1 MTKISTAAK
10 AILSLFLLI
19 NYSAKSQIGYQTIVA
34 TGLVNPIDIAIPP
47 NASPANGSTR
57 IFVAQQNGLIRLW
70 NGTSFSDLVDL
81 STLIATGGGEQ
92 GLLSMTFHPSYNG
105 STNRDFFVYY
115 TRSSDG
121 DLTVARYRT
130 HPTDPNAIDPAG
142 GTLLIT
148 PIEHSSASNHNG
160 GDLNFG
166 SDGYLYLTTGDGGGA
181 GDPLE
186 NAQNPSSLLGKL
198 LRIDVNATI
207 PVIPTV
213 VDIGLRNP
221 FRWSFDKNTGD
232 AWIGD
237 VGQSSWEEI
246 SFKPAGS
253 SGLNFGWDCY
263 EGNAPFEL
271 TVDCPP
277 PALITFPSHVYPN
290 AEGQSVVSGFV
301 YRGTEI
307 AALQGWYIATDYSSG
322 RIFRRSPDGTWFTQT
337 GGQAGISSFGEAP
350 DGTLY
355 AISQFSDDLYKVIVT
370 GALPVKLISFS
381 GKRNAD
387 ISELNWKTATE
398 QNTARFRI
406 EFSSTASNFQN
417 AGNVIASRDPNGS
430 NYSFQHHFNFSVD
443 LYYRLVIEDDDG
455 EVAYS
460 SIIRLSSHK
469 KGFKIYPTI
478 INNEILNIQTE
489 THASRFQIISANGA
503 IVFQKELNGFTGTT
517 AVSLP
522 QFSKG
527 IYIVQL
533 HTNDGIKREKI
544 IIE

>member
-1 MTKISTAAK
+1 MTKNGAAAK
-10 AILSLFLLI
+10 GILFLLLLI
-19 NYSAKSQIGYQTIVA
+19 SYIAKSQIGYQTIVA

-70 NGTSFSDLVDL
+70 NGASFSDLVDL
-81 STLIATGGGEQ
+81 SGLIATGGGEQ
-92 GLLSMTFHPSYNG
+92 GLLSMAFHPSYNG
-105 STNRDFFVYY
+105 TTNRDFFVFY
-115 TRSSDG
+115 TRIADG

-142 GTLLIT
+142 GTVLIT
-148 PIEHSSASNHNG
+148 PIDHSSNSNHNG

-181 GDPLE
+181 GDPAE
-186 NAQNPSSLLGKL
+186 NAQNASSLLGKL
-198 LRIDVNATI
+198 LRIDVNAAI
-207 PVIPTV
+207 PIMPTV
-213 VDIGLRNP
+213 IDIGLRNP
-221 FRWSFDKNTGD
+221 FRWSFDKSTGE

-237 VGQSSWEEI
+237 VGQGSWEEI

-277 PALITFPSHVYPN
+277 AASITFPSHVYPN
-290 AEGQSVVSGFV
+290 AEGQSVVGGFV

-307 AALQGWYIATDYSSG
+307 AALQGWYIATDYFSG
-322 RIFRRSPDGTWFTQT
+322 RIFRRSPAGEWFTQT

-355 AISQFSDDLYKVIVT
+355 AVSQFSDDLYKVIVT
-370 GALPVKLISFS
+370 GPLPVKLISFS
-381 GKRNAD
+381 GRRNDD
-387 ISELNWKTATE
+387 ISELSWKTATE

-406 EFSSTASNFQN
+406 EFSSTANNFQN
-417 AGNVIASRDPNGS
+417 AGIVIASRNPNGS
-430 NYSFQHHFNFSVD
+430 NYSFQHSFSSGAD
-443 LYYRLVIEDDDG
+443 LYYRLAIEDDDG
-455 EVAYS
+455 QITYS
-460 SIIRLSSHK
+460 SIIRLSSRK
-469 KGFKIYPTI
+469 KGSKIYPTI
-478 INNEILNIQTE
+478 INTGILNIQTE
-489 THASRFQIISANGA
+489 TPVSKLQIISANGA
-503 IVFQKELNGFTGTT
+503 IVFQKNLNGFTGTT
-517 AVSLP
+517 AISIP
-522 QFSKG
+522 AFSKG

-533 HTNDGIKREKI
+533 HMDDGIKREKI
-544 IIE
+544 IIQ

>member
-1 MTKISTAAK
+1 MTQISTVAK
-10 AILSLFLLI
+10 TILFLGLLI
-19 NYSAKSQIGYQTIVA
+19 NYTAKSQIGYQTIVA

-81 STLIATGGGEQ
+81 SPVIATAGSEQ

-105 STNRDFFVYY
+105 TTNRDFFVFY
-115 TRSSDG
+115 TRNADG
-121 DLTVARYRT
+121 ALTVARYMT

-142 GTLLIT
+142 GTVLIT
-148 PIEHSSASNHNG
+148 PIDHSSNSNHNG

-166 SDGYLYLTTGDGGGA
+166 SDGYLYLTTGDGGGS
-181 GDPLE
+181 GDPAE

-207 PVIPTV
+207 PIIPTV
-213 VDIGLRNP
+213 IDIGLRNP

-237 VGQSSWEEI
+237 VGQGSWEEI

-263 EGNAPFEL
+263 EGNAPFEI

-277 PALITFPSHVYPN
+277 AASINFPSHVYPN
-290 AEGQSVVSGFV
+290 AEGQSVVGGFV
-301 YRGTEI
+301 YRGNEI
-307 AALQGWYIATDYSSG
+307 AALQGWYIATDYFSG

-355 AISQFSDDLYKVIVT
+355 AVSQFSDDLYKVIVT

-381 GKRNAD
+381 GRRNGD
-387 ISELNWKTATE
+387 ISELSWKTATE

-406 EFSSTASNFQN
+406 EFSATATNFQN
-417 AGNVIASRDPNGS
+417 AGVVIASRNPNGS
-430 NYSFQHHFNFSVD
+430 NYSFQHRFISDVD

-455 EVAYS
+455 QMANS
-460 SIIRLSSHK
+460 SIIRLSVRK
-469 KGFKIYPTI
+469 KGIKIYPTL
-478 INNEILNIQTE
+478 INTGILNIHSE
-489 THASRFQIISANGA
+489 TPASKLEIISANGA
-503 IVFQKELNGFTGTT
+503 IVFQKELNGFRGTT
-517 AVSLP
+517 TISIP

-527 IYIVQL
+527 VYIVQL
-533 HTNDGIKREKI
+533 HMDDGIKREKV

>member
-1 MTKISTAAK
+1 MTKISTAATT
-10 AILSLFLLI
+10 ILFLVLLI
-19 NYSAKSQIGYQTIVA
+19 NYTAKSQIGYQTISA
-34 TGLVNPIDIAIPP
+34 TGLSSPIDIAIPP

-57 IFVAQQNGLIRLW
+57 IFVAQQNGVIRMW
-70 NGTSFSDLVDL
+70 NGTSFSTLVDL
-81 STLIATGGGEQ
+81 SPVIGIFGPEQ

-105 STNRDFFVYY
+105 TTNRDFFVFYN
-115 TRSSDG
+115 RSLDG

-130 HPTDPNAIDPAG
+130 DPSDPNAIDPAG
-142 GTLLIT
+142 GTVLIT
-148 PIEHSSASNHNG
+148 PIDHPLTNHNG

-166 SDGYLYLTTGDGGGA
+166 PDGFLYLTTGDGGGS
-181 GDPLE
+181 GDPGE

-198 LRIDVNATI
+198 LRIDVNAAI
-207 PVIPTV
+207 PITPTV

-221 FRWSFDKNTGD
+221 FRWSFDKSTGD

-237 VGQSSWEEI
+237 VGQGSWEEI

-271 TVDCPP
+271 TGCL
-277 PALITFPSHVYPN
+277 AAASITFPSHVYPN
-290 AEGQSVVSGFV
+290 TEGQAVIGGFV

-307 AALQGWYIATDYSSG
+307 VALQGWYIATDYYTG
-322 RIFRRSPDGTWFTQT
+322 RIFRRSPAGTWFTQT
-337 GGQAGISSFGEAP
+337 GGQTGISSFGEAP

-355 AISQFSDDLYKVIVT
+355 AISQFSGGMNKVIVT

-387 ISELNWKTATE
+387 ISELSWKTATE

-406 EFSSTASNFQN
+406 EFSSTANNFQN
-417 AGNVIASRDPNGS
+417 AGIVIASRNPNGS
-430 NYSFQHHFNFSVD
+430 NYSFNHRFNSNSD
-443 LYYRLVIEDDDG
+443 LYYRLVIEEDDG
-455 EVAYS
+455 QIAYS
-460 SIIRLSSHK
+460 SIIRLSFHK
-469 KGFKIYPTI
+469 KGIKIYPTI
-478 INNEILNIQTE
+478 ITNGILNIQTE
-489 THASRFQIISANGA
+489 TPASKLQIISSNGV
-503 IVFQKELNGFTGTT
+503 IVFQKELNAFTGTT
-517 AVSLP
+517 TIFIP
-522 QFSKG
+522 QFLKG

-533 HTNDGIKREKI
+533 HLNDGIKREKI

>member
-1 MTKISTAAK
+1 MTKISAAAK
-10 AILSLFLLI
+10 TILFFVLL
-19 NYSAKSQIGYQTIVA
+19 NYTAKSQIGYQTIVA

-81 STLIATGGGEQ
+81 STVITTAGGEQ

-105 STNRDFFVYY
+105 TTNRDFFVYY
-115 TRSSDG
+115 TRNPDG
-121 DLTVARYRT
+121 ALTVARYRT

-148 PIEHSSASNHNG
+148 PIDHSSNINHNG

-166 SDGYLYLTTGDGGGA
+166 SDGYLYLSTGDGGGA
-181 GDPLE
+181 GDPGE
-186 NAQNPSSLLGKL
+186 NAQNPSSFLGKL
-198 LRIDVNATI
+198 LRIDVNAAI
-207 PVIPTV
+207 PVVPTV
-213 VDIGLRNP
+213 IDIGLRNP

-232 AWIGD
+232 VWIGD
-237 VGQSSWEEI
+237 VGQGSWEEI

-263 EGNAPFEL
+263 EGNAPFEITL
-271 TVDCPP
+271 DCP
-277 PALITFPSHVYPN
+277 AAGSITFPSFVYPN
-290 AEGQSVVSGFV
+290 AEGQSVIGGFV

-307 AALQGWYIATDYSSG
+307 AALQGWYIATDYFSG

-337 GGQAGISSFGEAP
+337 GGQTGISSFGEAP

-381 GKRNAD
+381 GRRNAD
-387 ISELNWKTATE
+387 ISELSWKTATE

-406 EFSSTASNFQN
+406 EFSSTAGNFQD
-417 AGNVIASRDPNGS
+417 AGIVIASRNPTWKQLFVS
-430 NYSFQHHFNFSVD
+430 ASLQFQ
-443 LYYRLVIEDDDG
+443 R
-455 EVAYS
+455 
-460 SIIRLSSHK
+460 
-469 KGFKIYPTI
+469 
-478 INNEILNIQTE
+478 
-489 THASRFQIISANGA
+489 
-503 IVFQKELNGFTGTT
+503 
-517 AVSLP
+517 
-522 QFSKG
+522 
-527 IYIVQL
+527 
-533 HTNDGIKREKI
+533 
-544 IIE
+544 

>member
-10 AILSLFLLI
+10 VILFLVLLT
-19 NYSAKSQIGYQTIVA
+19 NYSAKSQIGYQAIVT
-34 TGLVNPIDIAIPP
+34 TGLVNPIDVAIPP

-57 IFVAQQNGLIRLW
+57 IFIAQQNGLIRLW

-81 STLIATGGGEQ
+81 STVITTGGGEQ

-105 STNRDFFVYY
+105 STNRDFFVFY
-115 TRSSDG
+115 TRTDG

-166 SDGYLYLTTGDGGGA
+166 SDGFLYLTTGDGGGA

-207 PVIPTV
+207 PIIPTV

-253 SGLNFGWDCY
+253 GGLNFGWDCY
-263 EGNAPFEL
+263 EGNAPYEL
-271 TVDCPP
+271 TVDCPAP
-277 PALITFPSHVYPN
+277 GSITFPSHVYPN
-290 AEGQSVVSGFV
+290 AEGQAVVGGFV

-381 GKRNAD
+381 GKRNGD
-387 ISELNWKTATE
+387 ISELSWKTATE

-406 EFSSTASNFQN
+406 EFSSTAGNFQN
-417 AGNVIASRDPNGS
+417 AGIVIASRDPNGS
-430 NYSFQHHFNFSVD
+430 NYSFQHHFNSIAD

-455 EVAYS
+455 QLAYS
-460 SIIRLSSHK
+460 SIIRLSSNK
-469 KGFKIYPTI
+469 KGIKIFPTI
-478 INNEILNIQTE
+478 ITTGILNIQTE
-489 THASRFQIISANGA
+489 TPATKLQIISANGA
-503 IVFQKELNGFTGTT
+503 LVFQKQLNGSTGTI
-517 AVSLP
+517 AISIP

-533 HTNDGIKREKI
+533 HMNDGIKREKI
-544 IIE
+544 FIE